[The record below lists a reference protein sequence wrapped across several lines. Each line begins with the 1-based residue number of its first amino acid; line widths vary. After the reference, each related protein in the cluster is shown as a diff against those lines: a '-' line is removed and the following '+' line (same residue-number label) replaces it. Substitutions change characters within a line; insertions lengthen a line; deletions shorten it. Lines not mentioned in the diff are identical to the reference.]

1 MRKKII
7 HDYFD
12 SFRPSRL
19 RKMFRKENGF
29 LFWFWITYYI
39 VVFPKNKMLSAS
51 LAYLLFA
58 VMILNGY
65 AVVIHLPKQMFLVP
79 MTKEERTVYLRGLLC
94 MKLSVPMLVGFLAVL
109 IWAVYFDAP
118 FLFAVMNYIGICS
131 LAITVSITSRPGS
144 VWYRLVDEQAG
155 KVKPRI
161 KDGKWKY
168 LEICSCIGMVLS
180 LGEVAVGMIF
190 IEETDFTVLWISI
203 VLGIFSV
210 LLLLLDVVVLSY
222 LRPVVELASDYEK
235 MYAADRIITE
245 VAP

>member
-39 VVFPKNKMLSAS
+39 VVFPKNNMLSAS

-94 MKLSVPMLVGFLAVL
+94 MTLSVPMLVGFLAVL

-155 KVKPRI
+155 
-161 KDGKWKY
+161 
-168 LEICSCIGMVLS
+168 
-180 LGEVAVGMIF
+180 
-190 IEETDFTVLWISI
+190 
-203 VLGIFSV
+203 
-210 LLLLLDVVVLSY
+210 
-222 LRPVVELASDYEK
+222 
-235 MYAADRIITE
+235 
-245 VAP
+245 